1 MLVSKKNLIKIP
13 SHCTLNFLVH
23 FKTKF
28 LVVNIDSISKNNYFI
43 LIPNNIKLIKTGL
56 FIYIDFTSLKKYKN
70 SNLFLNYFKNLIN
83 NFRLKSFKQL
93 YLLGLGLKIFLEDS
107 VILMRLGFSHN
118 NNIFNIYDSISNLII
133 TKIGLKGFLIT
144 FYGFNKIKLGNLVEK
159 IYKLRPADC
168 YKNRGFSYKT
178 KFNILK
184 TVKKK

>member
-1 MLVSKKNLIKIP
+1 
-13 SHCTLNFLVH
+13 
-23 FKTKF
+23 
-28 LVVNIDSISKNNYFI
+28 
-43 LIPNNIKLIKTGL
+43 
-56 FIYIDFTSLKKYKN
+56 
-70 SNLFLNYFKNLIN
+70 
-83 NFRLKSFKQL
+83 
-93 YLLGLGLKIFLEDS
+93 
-107 VILMRLGFSHN
+107 MRLGFSHN